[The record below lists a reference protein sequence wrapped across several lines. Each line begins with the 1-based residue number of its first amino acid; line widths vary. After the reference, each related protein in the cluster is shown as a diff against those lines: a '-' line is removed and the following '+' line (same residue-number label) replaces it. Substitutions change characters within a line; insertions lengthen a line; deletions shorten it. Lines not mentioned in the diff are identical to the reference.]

1 MATQVRAT
9 ASDTGCMDRHVN
21 WLRRRISASVAKQT
35 AQTFAVVT
43 VLAFAVLLWRTDDG
57 PLAALFGAVVIGQ
70 LVAGA
75 RVGHAMRN
83 NPLNY
88 VFMCRFVDKPFT
100 YRAARFQ
107 PEEGVHPVAD
117 RLPGF
122 VPVATIRDA
131 EADPEPIFDI
141 YHDPSRLVAASVS
154 RASGSVSLV
163 SSLADGRIL
172 ATVARAMPPHERLV
186 MNLADE
192 NTVESLIATH
202 RRALRGRTDVVELA
216 SSAHQVV
223 LDSLGLEFDAY
234 QLLGPA
240 LSPFLDLEPGNKSWF
255 RLNARIKP
263 EELLELPIRLGP
275 DLALP
280 DVPTAAPAPVAASM
294 PYQAAPPVGA
304 PLMATP
310 EIAAPVIAEPRVV
323 DIATALIAADLNG
336 MPVVVE
342 PVEAPLLHSDV
353 SVPDVA
359 PPVVGT
365 PEADLVEGVST
376 SEPITTEVPVVVVTD
391 EPVDA
396 EPTAATEPAVTET
409 PDAHAPHDL
418 AAAIVSLSAVAS
430 IEAPSPRPVETVA
443 APALAAKLPA
453 PTISHPFNVDPVLVP
468 NLGVALGRNEE
479 LSPSRPR
486 LSAVIRAN
494 SSTTDTNKRPRRKS

>member
-43 VLAFAVLLWRTDDG
+43 VLAFAVLLWRIDDG

-202 RRALRGRTDVVELA
+202 CRVLRGRTDVVEFA

-223 LDSLGLEFDAY
+223 LDSLGLEFDA
-234 QLLGPA
+234 
-240 LSPFLDLEPGNKSWF
+240 
-255 RLNARIKP
+255 
-263 EELLELPIRLGP
+263 
-275 DLALP
+275 
-280 DVPTAAPAPVAASM
+280 VPSCPS
-294 PYQAAPPVGA
+294 GWC
-304 PLMATP
+304 
-310 EIAAPVIAEPRVV
+310 
-323 DIATALIAADLNG
+323 
-336 MPVVVE
+336 
-342 PVEAPLLHSDV
+342 
-353 SVPDVA
+353 
-359 PPVVGT
+359 
-365 PEADLVEGVST
+365 ST
-376 SEPITTEVPVVVVTD
+376 RHTS
-391 EPVDA
+391 
-396 EPTAATEPAVTET
+396 
-409 PDAHAPHDL
+409 
-418 AAAIVSLSAVAS
+418 
-430 IEAPSPRPVETVA
+430 
-443 APALAAKLPA
+443 
-453 PTISHPFNVDPVLVP
+453 
-468 NLGVALGRNEE
+468 
-479 LSPSRPR
+479 
-486 LSAVIRAN
+486 
-494 SSTTDTNKRPRRKS
+494 